1 MPNNLLT
8 ADVQFPDLPGKPLK
22 EQVSIITNYLF
33 MLLEQLRYT
42 LANLG
47 ADNFNES
54 ELDGLQKT
62 FTGPIQIQ
70 VTDMEGNIST
80 ITATVEGLATQVE
93 DAEGNVSQLTQT
105 VNSLGSRVTNVEGD
119 FSQISQTVDGI
130 QSDVV
135 DLDGEFSSI
144 KQDVDGLNI
153 TTSGGVTY
161 ISGSHVKSGTI
172 SGSTLE
178 CNLNS
183 RYGEADG
190 ELRFYYRG
198 TLVGRVQMDTN
209 GNTDGTGSESRN
221 RVFFEAMN
229 GFVLKLLSE
238 DNMSLTSTG
247 GSIYVASQTGR
258 VELQGETA
266 CRIRTPGGQ
275 NYYEFRDDGI
285 YLRNVKI
292 TN

>member
-8 ADVQFPDLPGKPLK
+8 ADVQFPDLQGKPLK

-47 ADNFNES
+47 AGNFNES
-54 ELDGLQKT
+54 ELDGLQKV

-105 VNSLGSRVTNVEGD
+105 VNRLGSRVTDVEGD

-183 RYGEADG
+183 TYGEADG

-198 TLVGRVQMDTN
+198 RLVGRVQMDTN
-209 GNTDGTGSESRN
+209 GNSDGTGSESRN

-247 GSIYVASQTGR
+247 GSVYIASQTGR
-258 VELQGETA
+258 VELQGERA
-266 CRIRTPGGQ
+266 CRIRTPGGR

>member
-8 ADVQFPDLPGKPLK
+8 ADVQFPDLQGKPLK

-93 DAEGNVSQLTQT
+93 DTEGNVSQLTQT
-105 VNSLGSRVTNVEGD
+105 VNSLGSRVTDVEGD

-183 RYGEADG
+183 TYGEADG

-198 TLVGRVQMDTN
+198 KLVGRVQMDTN
-209 GNTDGTGSESRN
+209 GNSDGTGTESRN

-247 GSIYVASQTGR
+247 GSVYVASQVGR
-258 VELQGETA
+258 VEIQGKTA

-275 NYYEFRDDGI
+275 NFYEFRDDGI
-285 YLRNVKI
+285 YLRNEKI